1 MLGDVPSPDPWLTA
15 AHALRYELQ
24 TRHRQAEDAAFGALL
39 GRMRRGELTPEDVT
53 TLRSRI
59 VSRAAADALGDSV
72 VRLYSRNAQ
81 VDAYNARRL
90 ARLSAASEHVYV
102 YRASVEPKR
111 IAGARAAA
119 DVARDGRAEMLRRMR
134 VLPTTTL
141 RTGARVMLLANVDLE
156 LGLANGS
163 TGTVIG
169 FTEPSTTL
177 APMPIVAFD
186 HGITTSVAPRTW
198 KFEAET
204 EFRGS
209 FTQVPLVLAYALT
222 THKAQGLT
230 LRSVLIDCS
239 PESQF
244 DYHMAFVGVSRATS
258 LAGVYFSAFSSS
270 AVRTLR
276 KVREF
281 YDAIAAA

>member
-1 MLGDVPSPDPWLTA
+1 
-15 AHALRYELQ
+15 
-24 TRHRQAEDAAFGALL
+24 
-39 GRMRRGELTPEDVT
+39 MRRGELTPEDIT

-90 ARLSAASEHVYV
+90 ARLPAATEHVYV
-102 YRASVEPKR
+102 YQSTVAPKQG
-111 IAGARAAA
+111 AAAARAAA
-119 DVARDGRAEMLRRMR
+119 DVVRDGRAEMLRRMR
-134 VLPTTTL
+134 VLPTTAL
-141 RTGARVMLLANVDLE
+141 RAGARVMLLANVDLSR
-156 LGLANGS
+156 GLANGS
-163 TGTVIG
+163 TGTVLG
-169 FTEPSTTL
+169 FTEPSPAL
-177 APMPIVAFD
+177 AALPIVAFD
-186 HGITTSVAPRTW
+186 HGVTTPVAPRTW
-198 KFEAET
+198 TFEAET
-204 EFRGS
+204 EYRGS
-209 FTQVPLVLAYALT
+209 FTQLPLVLAYALT

-258 LAGVYFSAFSSS
+258 LAGVHFSAFSSS